1 MEWLHHIKKLL
12 HGQRGG
18 VAILFALCLP
28 VLLGFAAL
36 AIDLARLNLIKV
48 ELQNAADAAALGGA
62 RSISE
67 PSTAP
72 SDQPYNWTAARA
84 AALVVARSNYANAA
98 QIQDATIETVYWPSL
113 LPSTSVPN
121 AGDRPAIRATI
132 VIDGTHNNGPLNFFL
147 APLLGISQKDIQ
159 ARATAVQPPSGGSTG
174 VFPVVINKALYNNYW
189 NASTN
194 TPKLDPDTRK
204 PYIFDI
210 SFKKG
215 TRMGGWT
222 SFETDNN
229 DTKTL
234 RNLIISGNT
243 TPLAINDLIWIQ
255 PGVHEPLFDKDGKDG
270 KDGKDIIP
278 SNVDKSFFVVE
289 SVLTNDDLPIIGI
302 VGFHIIRTDKNG
314 SDSFIRGQFLFNVP
328 AGNVPTGADGSP
340 MLVE

>member
-1 MEWLHHIKKLL
+1 MEWSNHIKKLL

-36 AIDLARLNLIKV
+36 AVDLARLNLTKV

-72 SDQPYNWTAARA
+72 SDKPYNWTAALA

-121 AGDRPAIRATI
+121 AGDLPAIRATI
-132 VIDGTHNNGPLNFFL
+132 AISSTQNNGPLNFFF
-147 APLLGISQKDIQ
+147 APLLGISQSNIQ
-159 ARATAVQPPSGGSTG
+159 ASAIAVLPPSGGSKG
-174 VFPVVINKALYNNYW
+174 VFPVVINKALYDNYW

-194 TPKLDPDTRK
+194 SPKLDHDTGN

-210 SFKKG
+210 SFKTG

-229 DTKTL
+229 DTKTIKDF
-234 RNLIISGNT
+234 IISGNT

-255 PGVHEPLFDKDGKDG
+255 PGVHATLFDF
-270 KDGKDIIP
+270 IP
-278 SNVDKSFFVVE
+278 INVDKSFFVVN
-289 SVLTNDDLPIIGI
+289 SVLTKTDLPIIGI
-302 VGFHIIRTDKNG
+302 VGFHIIRIDKNG
-314 SDSFIRGQFLFNVP
+314 SDSFIRGQFLFTVP
-328 AGNVPTGADGSP
+328 AGNVPTSADSSP
-340 MLVE
+340 MLVQ